1 MQKVPNEALGRPD
14 VEVFQVMPKQPIVM
28 VLDNVRSLANV
39 GSAFRTSDAFAVEHL
54 YLCGLTGCPPHREI
68 EKSALGATQ
77 SVAWSHVE
85 KVEEALIALKNQG
98 YTLIAV
104 EQTQPSTFLQDF
116 QPGQDQK
123 LALIFGHEVFGVSDE
138 ALALADLG
146 LEIPQFGT
154 KHSLNIAVSIGVVLW
169 DISSKRGFQM

>member
-116 QPGQDQK
+116 QPKPEQK

-154 KHSLNIAVSIGVVLW
+154 KHSLNIAVSIGVVIW